1 MEIKNTNPTDIRN
14 ISSPIPESALILGEG
29 QYYDMDCYK
38 TKRNNNV
45 LVVGA
50 AGAGKTRTI
59 VIPNLLQA
67 TGSYIVCDPKG
78 SLYKQYNGYLRCK
91 GYQTKLLN
99 FDNPEKSIK
108 YNFFRY
114 IHSEMD
120 IMKIAHMI
128 VYSSS
133 DTRQMSDPF
142 WDRSAQEL
150 LVCMIAYLWE
160 FRPKCEQN
168 LNSVLKLL
176 EAMELSEFKEVSSP
190 FDRIMEEVGKR
201 NPTCLAYRSYSH
213 YMAGAIRTKQSIQI
227 TLSSIIGRYCTNSI
241 INMLSDDETDIG
253 MIGKRKTAFFVQ
265 VSDTD
270 RSMDDLANLF
280 FTQAMNELCR
290 VADNS
295 IGYRLPYDVR
305 FILDDFATN
314 CRIDDFPRM
323 ISSIRSRGINTTI
336 IVQSEAQLIQGYG
349 HDGQTI
355 IANCDSYVYLGCND
369 LSTAE
374 SVAKKANLPIYKIL
388 YMPVESAWIFRRGEL
403 PINCR
408 QFALDKHLENW
419 GTNLFGVLLPYINEE
434 ASEDDSM
441 IVNSPEDL
449 EALLEKSRHT
459 GPVNTDELLAAMGE
473 WCDEQAEQGIEC
485 NFELECR
492 CLDGTQ
498 IMTLTRYNKPFLQIA
513 LNHANEVL
521 YLNAGKG
528 IDLAGELNSI
538 LKNHQDLINNLLDSI
553 DSDSEP
559 PKHHA

>member
-1 MEIKNTNPTDIRN
+1 MENNITNPTD
-14 ISSPIPESALILGEG
+14 ISSPIPESVMILGEG

-114 IHSEMD
+114 IHSETD
-120 IMKIAHMI
+120 ITKIAHMI

-133 DTRQMSDPF
+133 DARKMSDPF
-142 WDRSAQEL
+142 WDRAAQEL
-150 LVCMIAYLWE
+150 LICMIAYLWE

-168 LNSVLKLL
+168 MNSVLKLL
-176 EAMELSEFKEVSSP
+176 EAMELSEFNDVSSP
-190 FDRIMEEVGKR
+190 FDRIMEDVGKQY
-201 NPTCLAYRSYSH
+201 PTCLAYRSYTH

-227 TLSSIIGRYCTNSI
+227 TLSSIIGRYCTDSI

-253 MIGKRKTAFFVQ
+253 RIGKRKTAFFVQ

-336 IVQSEAQLIQGYG
+336 IVQSEAQLTQGYG

-355 IANCDSYVYLGCND
+355 IANCDTYVYLGCND

-374 SVAKKANLPIYKIL
+374 SVAKKANLPTHKIL

-403 PINCR
+403 PVNCQ
-408 QFALDKHLENW
+408 QFALDEHLENW
-419 GTNLFGVLLPYINEE
+419 GTNLFGVLIPYITEE
-434 ASEDDSM
+434 VSEDDSM
-441 IVNSPEDL
+441 ITEGLEDL
-449 EALLEKSRHT
+449 ETLLEKSSHT
-459 GPVNTDELLAAMGE
+459 GPIDTDELLAAIDE
-473 WCDEQAEQGIEC
+473 WCDEQTEQGIEC
-485 NFELECR
+485 HYEIECR
-492 CLDGTQ
+492 CLDGAQ
-498 IMTLTRYNKPFLQIA
+498 IITLTRCDKPFLQIA

-528 IDLAGELNSI
+528 IDLARELTSI
-538 LKNHQDLINNLLDSI
+538 LKNHYELIDDLLDSI
-553 DSDSEP
+553 DSYSEP
-559 PKHHA
+559 PKHLA